1 MNGKVIGGI
10 ILLVIVV
17 GLFVPINS
25 STFNGGNSST
35 NSSSLVITY
44 GETTYNNPTYKDTVN
59 SYFKDKSGLD
69 LSNANNTVI
78 TASDVNK
85 VAQSISQRTYN
96 SNQVLSCAMLDLSGN
111 NDIQVDVDTSK
122 ITTVTPE
129 MYKSALN
136 SSGITK
142 GHVYV
147 TSPTVA
153 TGESALAGIMK
164 SYETATGKQIPD
176 TLKNS
181 ATKEIYTETSI
192 VNQTGADPNKVADLV
207 TQAKDQ
213 VSQQNVTDQNSIT
226 NIIINIASNNNIN
239 ITQTQASD
247 LASSISQS
255 QQAQGQASDYQSQ
268 ISNAINNTDT
278 QSLIQQIWN
287 MIQSYTTSSQQ
298 TNST

>member
-1 MNGKVIGGI
+1 
-10 ILLVIVV
+10 
-17 GLFVPINS
+17 
-25 STFNGGNSST
+25 
-35 NSSSLVITY
+35 
-44 GETTYNNPTYKDTVN
+44 
-59 SYFKDKSGLD
+59 
-69 LSNANNTVI
+69 
-78 TASDVNK
+78 
-85 VAQSISQRTYN
+85 
-96 SNQVLSCAMLDLSGN
+96 MLDLSGN